1 MLLIQTT
8 DMLKL
13 GVSLCSV
20 SYFLLCLRSTYLQ
33 VQNPPRLQIM
43 FWLKIP
49 GFVEM
54 MKWCDSYKCWNNL
67 EQWSLAWQRSSKW
80 SLYDTYCRNIDM
92 IHMACTHLNTSV
104 VCRNVKWQHFILVT
118 GLFYW
123 SNIHKM
129 KHDNIFI
136 ELKTEPNLTPD
147 IMSTTISVKKIK
159 IIIS

>member
-1 MLLIQTT
+1 
-8 DMLKL
+8 
-13 GVSLCSV
+13 
-20 SYFLLCLRSTYLQ
+20 
-33 VQNPPRLQIM
+33 
-43 FWLKIP
+43 
-49 GFVEM
+49 
-54 MKWCDSYKCWNNL
+54 
-67 EQWSLAWQRSSKW
+67 
-80 SLYDTYCRNIDM
+80 M

-159 IIIS
+159 IIIISQEAKYSRKCAGIQLVHIVYHLNRKKYSQHVWIKVGEADLKTLRRKTGHLCLSQIFKYSHVH